1 MASVDA
7 VLSRLRT
14 MVAALTE
21 PTAAGGGLASSAAN
35 EVIATGSALCAGSG
49 DTAPHVKVAI
59 WEVSHQL
66 WCVAVHGSETQRVSC
81 CKPGWCF

>member
-7 VLSRLRT
+7 VMGRLRT
-14 MVAALTE
+14 MVSALTE
-21 PTAAGGGLASSAAN
+21 PAAAGGGLDSGAAG

-59 WEVSHQL
+59 WEVAHQL
-66 WCVAVHGSETQRVSC
+66 WCVAVAVQIHSA
-81 CKPGWCF
+81 